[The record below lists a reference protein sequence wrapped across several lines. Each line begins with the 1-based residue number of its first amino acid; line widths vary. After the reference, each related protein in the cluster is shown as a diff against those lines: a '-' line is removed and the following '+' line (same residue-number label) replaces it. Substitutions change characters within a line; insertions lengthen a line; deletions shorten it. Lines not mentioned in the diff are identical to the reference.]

1 MNIYLI
7 GMRAVG
13 KSSVGRLLA
22 ESLDRPFID
31 LDLELIE
38 EFGLSVAE
46 FVRLNGWKQFR
57 TREETL
63 LARVAE
69 LKDHVIATGGGVVE
83 SNANVDLMRSSGW
96 VVWLKASLNT
106 LKKRL
111 QGDGGTSDLRPP
123 IGNDTDPV
131 AELGPLLQTR
141 QSMYESAMH
150 IAVDTDKRQVA
161 SISKEIVKEYRRKVV
176 NCHGR

>member
-38 EFGLSVAE
+38 EFGLSIAD

-57 TREETL
+57 TREEVL
-63 LARVAE
+63 LMRVAL
-69 LKDHVIATGGGVVE
+69 LKDHVIATGGGIVE
-83 SNANVDLMRSSGW
+83 SNVNVDLIRSSGW
-96 VVWLKASLNT
+96 VVWLKASLDT

-111 QGDGGTSDLRPP
+111 QGDGSTFDMRPS
-123 IGNDTDPV
+123 IGNDADPTV
-131 AELGPLLQTR
+131 ELDTLLQTR
-141 QSMYESAMH
+141 QIMYESAMH
-150 IAVDTDKRQVA
+150 IAVDTDRRQIA
-161 SISKEIVKEYRRKVV
+161 SISKEIVKEYHRKVA
-176 NCHGR
+176 NRHGR